1 MSKQKVSVDLSQLAN
16 YKADLDKAVLDMAK
30 IKRRIESLR
39 LSLRQTK
46 EAAARVK
53 SLNIVRQIAA
63 FIPQD
68 FLEITPTAGVVYVT
82 VKIPANFKSRYLPQ
96 LEALDVVFRG
106 IENPDETNPRIPT
119 VRRYTANAEPGV
131 IIFANVSFYGVAP

>member
-1 MSKQKVSVDLSQLAN
+1 MSQQNISVDLSQLAN
-16 YKADLDKAVLDMAK
+16 YKADLDKAVLDMAS
-30 IKRRIESLR
+30 IKFRIENLR

-53 SLNIVRQIAA
+53 SSVVVRQIAA

-68 FLEITPTAGVVYVT
+68 FLVITPAPGVVYIT
-82 VKIPANFKSRYLPQ
+82 IQIPANQKSRYLPQ

-106 IENPDETNPRIPT
+106 IENPGETDPRIPT
-119 VRRYTANAEPGV
+119 VRRYTPSNEPGFV
-131 IIFANVSFYGVAP
+131 IFANVFLHGVAP